1 MSIYVFLV
9 QMCIPCNGGV
19 PCWAMDLASCAQADA
34 PLVAAGGHL
43 PFALTAAGLR
53 ARWQPSVPQEVDLPC
68 VTFIRDPVDRIVS
81 TYYSYWH
88 VREEAEQGLAT
99 PPPLHK

>member
-1 MSIYVFLV
+1 
-9 QMCIPCNGGV
+9 MCIPCNGGV
-19 PCWAMDLASCAQADA
+19 PCWALDLATCAQASQ
-34 PLVAAGGHL
+34 PLVAAGGHM
-43 PFALTAAGLR
+43 PYALTSAGLR
-53 ARWQPSVPQEVDLPC
+53 ARWGASGAVAPDVALPC